1 MSKLDSTLDKLYN
14 CIKDYFEKNNYQP
27 TIRELCDMMGVRS
40 PSTVFYYLEKLEA
53 QGKIKKSNNKS
64 RAIELVEYDTKSN
77 KTTKIPLIGNVAAG
91 TPILAFE
98 NYEDVYE
105 LSSNIFS
112 NNDLFMLNIQGDSM
126 INAGIYNGDKVVV
139 KQQQTADNGDI
150 VVAMINGSATV
161 KRYFKEENIIRL
173 QPENDSLEPIY
184 SKEVTIL
191 GKVVGLIRTKI

>member
-1 MSKLDSTLDKLYN
+1 MSKLDATLDKLYN

-64 RAIELVEYDTKSN
+64 RAIELVEYDTKST
-77 KTTKIPLIGNVAAG
+77 KITKIPLIGNVAAG

-126 INAGIYNGDKVVV
+126 VNAGIYNGDKVVV

-161 KRYFKEENIIRL
+161 KRYFKESNIIRL

>member
-139 KQQQTADNGDI
+139 KQQQTADNGGI